1 MDLQWVCELRI
12 THMLAKRV
20 AEGLFLAC
28 VHLMPVEVPSPET
41 RVLYG
46 SVCGLLAVGT
56 CAVTGFREVWLAC
69 SFVSVGMLCG
79 SCCACGCLQR
89 NLYLLGLPDD
99 AYTFGA
105 VAYSEL
111 AGCLGQRHAV
121 VCELENSLAV
131 SYLRFAT
138 SDSVVFE
145 SQHADD

>member
-1 MDLQWVCELRI
+1 MCGHRLS
-12 THMLAKRV
+12 
-20 AEGLFLAC
+20 GSLAC
-28 VHLMPVEVPSPET
+28 VL
-41 RVLYG
+41 LG
-46 SVCGLLAVGT
+46 VCGHVM
-56 CAVTGFREVWLAC
+56 WL
-69 SFVSVGMLCG
+69 MLCLWL
-79 SCCACGCLQR
+79 LQR

-99 AYTFGA
+99 AYTLGA
-105 VAYSEL
+105 VAYVEL